1 MATHT
6 CSSMPIFSKSKQVM
20 PQMVAMRQSH
30 PPNTCIGRLLAL
42 SSTIFEIGPDMSR
55 STSGRNRHSIS
66 MCPLAVA
73 KSTDAMQLPQGILGR
88 SIRVKILRVSASQQL
103 CPHLFAAVQR
113 LVAALL
119 RVPDTND
126 WSKKDTNVQMCQ
138 IDRKYW
144 DDLWERTSSRLPDSG
159 SWISS
164 QLCHP

>member
-103 CPHLFAAVQR
+103 CPHLFIRTRWRVKFLCPWQCYTSHFSH
-113 LVAALL
+113 LML
-119 RVPDTND
+119 RPTL
-126 WSKKDTNVQMCQ
+126 Q
-138 IDRKYW
+138 I
-144 DDLWERTSSRLPDSG
+144 T
-159 SWISS
+159 
-164 QLCHP
+164 